1 MHHRA
6 SRNALST
13 TRNTAGSSSSLRIW
27 SMADARPDSQALARR
42 QRDLHRRSLGTPVRF
57 GLHQRELHRK
67 LLGQALPPRIESW
80 LAGLVLPAKLPHR
93 NPALLLL
100 PDQFPPETMPLL
112 LRSRHAASIHQPPS
126 PAKRRLCDGYLQ
138 RAASPSGDDPA
149 RPRRLKSTL
158 HAKTRAITSLVRVP
172 RPPAAALREHADQ
185 Q

>member
-100 PDQFPPETMPLL
+100 PDQFPPETTSALDMPPV
-112 LRSRHAASIHQPPS
+112 SAN
-126 PAKRRLCDGYLQ
+126 RLP
-138 RAASPSGDDPA
+138 RPSGVYVMDTHFQRHSLA
-149 RPRRLKSTL
+149 RCR
-158 HAKTRAITSLVRVP
+158 HG
-172 RPPAAALREHADQ
+172 
-185 Q
+185 